1 MANPE
6 LRQFLDKLADAAA
19 AAILPHF
26 RTPMVV
32 KNKGAAGF
40 DPVTIADQA
49 AETAMRRLIA
59 ERFPDDGVIG
69 EELPAERPDA
79 EHVWVLDPIDGTRA
93 FIAGIP
99 VWGTLIGLMSKGVP
113 ELGMMAQPFTG
124 ERFAGD
130 GKTAWYTGPGGP
142 RALATRR
149 CAGLAEA
156 VLFTTSPFLFDAAE
170 EPAYRRLE
178 SAARLTRYG
187 CDCYAFAMLA
197 AGFVDIVVEAGLKPY
212 DIVALIPIID
222 GAGGRVTTWDGGPA
236 AGGGRIVAT
245 GDPRLHDTVLR
256 ALKL

>member
-1 MANPE
+1 MADPE
-6 LRQFLDKLADAAA
+6 LRQFLDQLADAAA

-59 ERFPDDGVIG
+59 ERFPGHGVIG
-69 EELPAERPDA
+69 EELPPERPDA

-142 RALATRR
+142 RTLATASHGWGAIGTAPLWIITGSLLTGSVSRGPLRTVSRDGSEDTHARWAKVAMWARFPAGMPDGLDRAALRSREVTKGRR
-149 CAGLAEA
+149 
-156 VLFTTSPFLFDAAE
+156 
-170 EPAYRRLE
+170 
-178 SAARLTRYG
+178 
-187 CDCYAFAMLA
+187 
-197 AGFVDIVVEAGLKPY
+197 
-212 DIVALIPIID
+212 
-222 GAGGRVTTWDGGPA
+222 
-236 AGGGRIVAT
+236 
-245 GDPRLHDTVLR
+245 
-256 ALKL
+256 